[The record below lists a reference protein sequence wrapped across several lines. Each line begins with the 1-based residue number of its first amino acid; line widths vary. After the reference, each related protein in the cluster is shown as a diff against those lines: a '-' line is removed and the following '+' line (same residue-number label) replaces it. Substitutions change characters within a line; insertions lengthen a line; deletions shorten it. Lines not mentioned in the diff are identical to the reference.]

1 MCGCGCDLAAMLA
14 IEQAKAGHVRAG
26 QACDADAGTVGGGAC
41 TCNPCRCGKE
51 RADDV
56 TAVTVGTAAGPKD
69 RSGWATFVRAVQGL
83 LLRYADG
90 PGAARTT
97 THERFE
103 AR

>member
-14 IEQAKAGHVRAG
+14 IEQANAAHAYRGDASGVASAG
-26 QACDADAGTVGGGAC
+26 C

-51 RADDV
+51 RAGDV
-56 TAVTVGTAAGPKD
+56 TAVTVGTAAGLKD
-69 RSGWATFVRAVQGL
+69 RGGWATFVRAVQGL

-90 PGAARTT
+90 PGAARIE
-97 THERFE
+97 THERVE

>member
-14 IEQAKAGHVRAG
+14 IEQANAA
-26 QACDADAGTVGGGAC
+26 QACTSGEGTAGGGAC
-41 TCNPCRCGKE
+41 TCNPCCCGKE
-51 RADDV
+51 RAGDV
-56 TAVTVGTAAGPKD
+56 TAVTVGSAAGLKD
-69 RSGWATFVRAVQGL
+69 RGGWATFMRAVQGL

>member
-14 IEQAKAGHVRAG
+14 IEQAEAGRPRGPDEGMA
-26 QACDADAGTVGGGAC
+26 GGGAC

-51 RADDV
+51 RAEDV
-56 TAVTVGTAAGPKD
+56 TAVTVVAAAGLED
-69 RSGWATFVRAVQGL
+69 RGGWATFVRAVQGL
-83 LLRYADG
+83 LLAYADG